1 MISNLRGW
9 LRYAAIVAFSLTL
22 LWLLLQ
28 GASASGEHMKT
39 HRSAEPHTVL
49 STTPATIPLTLSAYS
64 DYHSQFFRD
73 GVGFCYKVG
82 GGGGGR
88 GVNVAYL
95 DPNTGT
101 VVDCRSFDTWGDLEQ
116 FSHLSDYLS
125 TTIPAGAI
133 VLVAIADEGGFM
145 AANQADPTT
154 YACLTVR
161 NDPRI
166 ESGYVALEAMGSK
179 QIRFVGYWGSWGMIA
194 VKGDGALAEDYHN
207 PVYTPPSSYWCRM
220 SGRVATQ
227 ITATVALPSPPV
239 APVAVHIA
247 GPALVTVGQAAL
259 LTASVEPVSVTL
271 PLTYV
276 WQIGTQPSIT
286 HVGGIHDVLTVAPL
300 ATGAQTIT
308 IAAANAQGSVA
319 AQHNI
324 LVVPKPSPTPTDT
337 PTGTPTSTPTA
348 TATPMPDDT
357 SAVTPPS
364 VYLPL
369 LARKWFDRGP
379 HFPLAYGPYRAGQ
392 APGRATPSPSEI
404 AQDLD
409 ILRRETR
416 LIRTYGS
423 CSELAAIPPLAAERT
438 MQLYQGLAISATP
451 ASNVQELQCYEDL
464 MNDKGNL
471 YGAIVGNEVL
481 LRGDLTEEQLAGYL
495 LQAKQVGDVDVSTG
509 DTWAEWC
516 NLKSAKPR
524 CPGLE
529 RLHANADF
537 VFIHVHPYWEGVP
550 IEHAAAHVVA
560 AQIFVRTTY
569 TDSEVIIGETGW
581 PTCGNAHGAAVPG
594 VGNQR
599 RFITDLWKW
608 ANLYDI
614 DVVYFSAFDEAWK
627 AGPGNEVEG
636 CWGMY
641 NADRTPKHENLDWST
656 PTPQPAAATPNAR
669 IDYPPSNWVTTTK
682 SNCGIPVFGQV
693 EQAQPGWQVRVEVFT
708 NDWYV
713 QDKWYSNGLAPIVD
727 GRWAVPE
734 VILAGQGQYNNHKIR
749 ATVVNAAGS
758 PVDNPTIS
766 AEIGGI
772 TRANSCSP

>member
-1 MISNLRGW
+1 MIFNLRSR

-22 LWLLLQ
+22 LWLLLH

-39 HRSAEPHTVL
+39 HRAAERHTVL
-49 STTPATIPLTLSAYS
+49 STAQATIPLTLSAYS
-64 DYHSQFFRD
+64 DYYSHFFRD
-73 GVGFCYKVG
+73 GVGFCNKVG

-95 DPNTGT
+95 DPKTGT

-116 FSHLSDYLS
+116 FSQLSNYLS

-154 YACLTVR
+154 YACLTMR

-166 ESGYVALEAMGSK
+166 ESGYIALEAIGSK
-179 QIRFVGYWGSWGMIA
+179 QIRFVGYWGSWALIA
-194 VKGDGALAEDYHN
+194 VKGEGALAEDYHN
-207 PVYTPPSSYWCRM
+207 PVYTPPSNYWCRM

-239 APVAVHIA
+239 APAAVYIA
-247 GPALVTVGQAAL
+247 GPALITVGQAAL
-259 LTASVEPVSVTL
+259 FTASVEPVSATL

-276 WQIGTQPSIT
+276 WQMAEQPGIT
-286 HVGGIHDVLTVAPL
+286 HVGDLQDVFTGAAH
-300 ATGAQTIT
+300 ATGEQTIT
-308 IAAANAQGSVA
+308 ITAANAQGSVA
-319 AQHNI
+319 AQLSI
-324 LVVPKPSPTPTDT
+324 L
-337 PTGTPTSTPTA
+337 A
-348 TATPMPDDT
+348 MPDDT
-357 SAVTPPS
+357 STVAPS
-364 VYLPL
+364 SAYLPM
-369 LARKWFDRGP
+369 LARKWFDSGP
-379 HFPLAYGPYRAGQ
+379 HFPLAYSPYRAGQ
-392 APGRATPSPSEI
+392 APGMATPSPSEI

-409 ILRRETR
+409 ILRRETK

-438 MQLYQGLAISATP
+438 MQLYQGLAISAMP
-451 ASNVQELQCYEDL
+451 ASNVQELQCYREL
-464 MNDKGNL
+464 MKDKGNL

-481 LRGDLTEEQLAGYL
+481 LRDDLTEEALAGYL

-529 RLHANADF
+529 RLRADADF

-560 AQIFVRTTY
+560 TQIFVSTTY
-569 TDSEVIIGETGW
+569 TESEVIIGETGW
-581 PTCGNAHGAAVPG
+581 PTCGNAHGVAAPG
-594 VGNQR
+594 VDNQR

-614 DVVYFSAFDEAWK
+614 GVVYFSAFDEAWK
-627 AGPGNEVEG
+627 ASPGNEVEG

-656 PTPQPAAATPNAR
+656 PTPQAPAATPNAR

-693 EQAQPGWQVRVEVFT
+693 EHAQPGWQVKVEVFT
-708 NDWYV
+708 NNWYV

-727 GRWAVPE
+727 GRWAIPE

-749 ATVVNAAGS
+749 ATVVNAVGS
-758 PVDNPTIS
+758 PVENPTIT